1 MSAFFDWD
9 TEPVKQAILAGL
21 AKQKVSVDPS
31 DYEEGLDDWGDEV
44 KISFPKYYGLEYF
57 TDRWDVNLWDN
68 EGVFTV
74 TAYPIYD
81 GEPDYSS
88 WITCLELPFISVDP
102 NQQADEDQYQEER

>member
-9 TEPVKQAILAGL
+9 VEPVKQAILAGL
-21 AKQKVSVDPS
+21 VKQGVSLDPS
-31 DYEEGLDDWGDEV
+31 DYYEDLDDWGDAV
-44 KISFPKYYGLEYF
+44 KISFPQYYGLEYF
-57 TDRWDVNLWDN
+57 TDEWDVNLWDN

-88 WITCLELPFISVDP
+88 WITCLEVPCIYVDP
-102 NQQADEDQYQEER
+102 NQQDDEDQYQEER